1 MSSNSVSV
9 DSQFD
14 TTFYW
19 VEWQL
24 EGEGRDS
31 FEITFSTTPRI
42 SLGGF
47 RIDYLTSDS
56 LVNATA
62 ASALTL
68 PGDFDIDGDVDVDDL
83 NQYIGQLGTDTN
95 GMQDRL
101 DLNADG
107 IIDTEDFE
115 EHYSQ
120 RIQIPGVGQGTL
132 QGDVNLDGSV
142 DVLNDAFQLV
152 STLGSFVS
160 SWTDGDVTGDG
171 QVDVLN
177 DAFALVANLGADRL
191 NP

>member
-24 EGEGRDS
+24 EGE
-31 FEITFSTTPRI
+31 
-42 SLGGF
+42 
-47 RIDYLTSDS
+47 
-56 LVNATA
+56 
-62 ASALTL
+62 
-68 PGDFDIDGDVDVDDL
+68 
-83 NQYIGQLGTDTN
+83 
-95 GMQDRL
+95 
-101 DLNADG
+101 
-107 IIDTEDFE
+107 
-115 EHYSQ
+115 
-120 RIQIPGVGQGTL
+120 
-132 QGDVNLDGSV
+132 
-142 DVLNDAFQLV
+142 
-152 STLGSFVS
+152 GSFVS